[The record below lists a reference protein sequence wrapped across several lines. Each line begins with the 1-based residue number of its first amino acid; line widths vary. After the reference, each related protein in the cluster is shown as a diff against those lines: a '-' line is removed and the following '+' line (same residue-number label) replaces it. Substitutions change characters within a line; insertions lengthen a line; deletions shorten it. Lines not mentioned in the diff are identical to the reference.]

1 MTTSNSHLMNFDET
15 EEDYAKALAKKIA
28 SQRDDILEFQ
38 DQLSSTDTRIDF
50 VQKSIG
56 KLDASA
62 ASSH

>member
-1 MTTSNSHLMNFDET
+1 MNLDET

-28 SQRDDILEFQ
+28 SQRDDIVEFQ
-38 DQLSSTDTRIDF
+38 DKLSNTDARIDF

-56 KLDASA
+56 KLDARA